1 MILGGNMENIKKE
14 IHSINPII
22 SKDSKILIL
31 GSFPSVKSRENNFFY
46 MHPQNR
52 FWRILSNLYNEDFVN
67 CSTSQKR
74 ELCLKHHIAIYDVIN
89 SCTIIGSSDS
99 SIENVVPNNIKDLIK
114 NTNINKIFCNGNKAY
129 SLFLKYNNI
138 DIPVYL
144 LPSSSPANAKMR
156 LDELIKIWN
165 IIK

>member
-1 MILGGNMENIKKE
+1 MENMKNE
-14 IHSINPII
+14 VHSINPII
-22 SKDSKILIL
+22 DKNSEILIL

-52 FWRILSNLYNEDFVN
+52 FWKILSNLYNEDFVN
-67 CSTSQKR
+67 CLAAKKR

-114 NTNINKIFCNGNKAY
+114 DTNIKYIFCNGNK
-129 SLFLKYNNI
+129 SHTLFLKYNNNI
-138 DIPVYL
+138 DIPVFL
-144 LPSSSPANAKMR
+144 LPSSSPANAKMK
-156 LDELIKIWN
+156 LDDLIEKWS
-165 IIK
+165 IIKKI